1 LLITEADIQKYV
13 LDSPS
18 TLIVKDVGVFLM
30 NDINS
35 KTSAEVGVLEL
46 IHHSETGIEYKELFI
61 YDIEQATL
69 LRDRLSSILN
79 VGDTSEPDF

>member
-35 KTSAEVGVLEL
+35 KTSSEVGVLEI
-46 IHHSETGIEYKELFI
+46 IHHRETGIEYKELFI

-79 VGDTSEPDF
+79 VGDTSEPSF

>member
-18 TLIVKDVGVFLM
+18 TLVVKDVGVFLM
-30 NDINS
+30 NDVNS

-46 IHHSETGIEYKELFI
+46 IHHIETGIKYKELFI

-69 LRDRLSSILN
+69 LRDCLSSILN
-79 VGDTSEPDF
+79 VGYTSDPDF

>member
-30 NDINS
+30 NNINS
-35 KTSAEVGVLEL
+35 KTSAEVGVLGL

-61 YDIEQATL
+61 YDIEQAIL

>member
-1 LLITEADIQKYV
+1 MLITEADIQKYV

-18 TLIVKDVGVFLM
+18 ILIVKDIGVFIM

-35 KTSAEVGVLEL
+35 KTSAEIGVLKL
-46 IHHSETGIEYKELFI
+46 IHHRETGIEYKELFI

-79 VGDTSEPDF
+79 VVNKP

>member
-46 IHHSETGIEYKELFI
+46 ICHVETDIEYKELFI

-69 LRDRLSSILN
+69 LRDLLSSILN
-79 VGDTSEPDF
+79 VGDTSDPGF